1 MRFFVFSVFFANFLF
16 SGMTPLNS
24 AAVDLDAPAW
34 KHTGIGLFTQADG
47 QCTTHVIQVESP
59 DKFAIEAVLIIP
71 EGCPETTNCIA
82 LIESHPR
89 AHLDLNTA
97 KARATQFKKPFIYL
111 FPRGSRL
118 LDDSYPTESIKRIAK
133 NDDLL
138 LKENEA
144 VLRELFLEIER
155 EAFGDYG
162 GKHIDDL
169 GTLLEA
175 AQFFIKGKF
184 IVYGGSL
191 GGYMAVQA
199 LLNPNTKGLFAAGVS
214 VSGFYSLD
222 TTKFT
227 DKIIGPLIPESYVT
241 LNIREHASLPPA
253 ALKRR
258 AHPVDVE
265 WGIDV
270 PLLVIHGEDDYTT
283 LCCPQ
288 GARSF
293 AERHGCAYVEIP
305 GATHENITDDPN
317 FMPTLGAFL
326 ARVDAQQKEIEDKI
340 RDDKGDK
347 KSSK

>member
-24 AAVDLDAPAW
+24 AAVDLDALAW

-59 DKFAIEAVLIIP
+59 DNFPIEAVLIIP
-71 EGCPETTNCIA
+71 EGCPEAANCIA
-82 LIESHPR
+82 MIESHPI
-89 AHLDLNTA
+89 AHLDLNAA

-133 NDDLL
+133 NDDRLL
-138 LKENEA
+138 EKNEA
-144 VLRELFLEIER
+144 VLRAIFLKIER

-191 GGYMAVQA
+191 GGYMVVQA

-227 DKIIGPLIPESYVT
+227 DKTIGLLIPKSYVT
-241 LNIREHASLPPA
+241 QDIQEYALLPPP
-253 ALKRR
+253 R
-258 AHPVDVE
+258 
-265 WGIDV
+265 
-270 PLLVIHGEDDYTT
+270 Y
-283 LCCPQ
+283 
-288 GARSF
+288 
-293 AERHGCAYVEIP
+293 
-305 GATHENITDDPN
+305 
-317 FMPTLGAFL
+317 
-326 ARVDAQQKEIEDKI
+326 
-340 RDDKGDK
+340 
-347 KSSK
+347 